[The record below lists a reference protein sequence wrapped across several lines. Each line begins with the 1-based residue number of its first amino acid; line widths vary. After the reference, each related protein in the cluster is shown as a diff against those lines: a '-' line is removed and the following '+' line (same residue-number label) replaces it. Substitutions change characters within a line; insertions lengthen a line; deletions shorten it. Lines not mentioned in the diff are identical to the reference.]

1 MSCFADQNGV
11 HIGRLTMTPAFLFGA
26 VLIFC
31 VDMTELL
38 PLFLLAALLHEC
50 GHLLACYLFQV
61 PVWRFRLT
69 CCGGEL
75 VPARHLAGREECV
88 IALSGPAINLL
99 LAFALIPLVQGEAGA
114 IFLGVNL
121 MLGLFNL
128 LPMLPLDGGRVL
140 HGVLVLFCPEGLANR
155 LLSGLSDLLLA
166 AGLIPAALLLVRGN
180 PSLMVVVLCLGM
192 RKR

>member
-1 MSCFADQNGV
+1 MSCFVDRNGV
-11 HIGRLTMTPAFLFGA
+11 HAGRLTMTPAFLFAA

-31 VDMTELL
+31 ADMTELL
-38 PLFLLAALLHEC
+38 PLFLLAALFHEC
-50 GHLLACYLFQV
+50 GHLLACILFQV

-75 VPARHLAGREECV
+75 VPARHLTGREECV
-88 IALSGPAINLL
+88 IALSGPAMNLL
-99 LAFALIPLVQGEAGA
+99 LAFALIPLVQGETGA
-114 IFLGVNL
+114 VFLGVNL

-140 HGVLVLFCPEGLANR
+140 HGVLVAFCPEETANK
-155 LLSGLSDLLLA
+155 LLNAISNGLLA

-180 PSLMVVVLCLGM
+180 PSLMVVVLCLGAA
-192 RKR
+192 RR